1 MPCKLQSDSNQ
12 KHHPPQDVEDLSR
25 ERASLLQTCVD
36 QAGMLQAL
44 QAAVDALQRGS
55 KQLLAEAEDK
65 V

>member
-1 MPCKLQSDSNQ
+1 M
-12 KHHPPQDVEDLSR
+12 EDLSR